1 MQRGDWYL
9 ERRWP
14 FFLQQ
19 TRDFSGW
26 QPCSPSFAASCPE
39 ASGGERQGAE
49 AGRRLFF
56 YMERLDH
63 GSGMDW
69 QRPDVSFWALAV

>member
-9 ERRWP
+9 ERRGP

-19 TRDFSGW
+19 TRVFSGW
-26 QPCSPSFAASCPE
+26 QPCWPSFAVPCPE
-39 ASGGERQGAE
+39 ASGGEGQGAE

-56 YMERLDH
+56 YTERRDH

-69 QRPDVSFWALAV
+69 QRPDVSFWALAA